1 MIELKQALQRFRVMV
16 VDKDGESK
24 ERCLPLGVRTV
35 LAELGLAAVRDK
47 EHLPILI
54 TTRELARRTGHDDV
68 AGRATRRGL
77 QEAERLGLIR
87 RGSSVGQLGAHAALP
102 TLLHPAWLA
111 AGGAKKPWDGGSI
124 LVPREWD
131 EVDPDQPP
139 KQLVTWPVKTTGPV
153 KKAGR
158 KGSEERDHYP
168 SGLGAPL
175 SPAPTK
181 VVPASAAD
189 HGRLRERSRRSR
201 VGAHPAGPVIPSG
214 ASARGG
220 SDDDELFEVDNM
232 NQDMDQ
238 EMASSAAAR
247 ARSLAALAG
256 FSSRRRAAGL
266 AVPAVE
272 VEVDDRYWTWLAASA
287 AAAGWAD
294 KQVAAWAGSAGGEL
308 EFVLQ
313 RRGRRSGQ
321 RAGTFMEER
330 VALSAAASGAVAVLA
345 RAHTARGMIEP
356 AFRPLGE
363 HPLLLIDDLKPADLT
378 LFDGWRGVAIVET
391 SPGNLQASIMAPRV
405 LLTREVLAAQRELSS
420 RCGLTMASV
429 EPNKLRRFTGS
440 TNYKSGLPE
449 PFVTR
454 LFREPIDGT
463 VSDEHLADLL
473 AAHVAEVAAA
483 MAGGILKTAAT
494 ASVSKPALAAGEP
507 ASVKKR
513 GRVGGGTDDSGSGQD
528 WACLMIKTS
537 RVGGR
542 DRDRLV
548 AELVVL
554 CEARKRQGKAGT
566 DADHIRYA
574 EYTVDKALAHR
585 AALQSKK
592 MA

>member
-1 MIELKQALQRFRVMV
+1 MV
-16 VDKDGESK
+16 VDKDGELK
-24 ERCLPLGVRTV
+24 ERRLPLGVRTV

-54 TTRELARRTGHDDV
+54 TTRALARRTGHDDV

-87 RGSSVGQLGAHAALP
+87 RGSPVGQFGAHAALP

-124 LVPREWD
+124 LVPRDWD

-139 KQLVTWPVKTTGPV
+139 KRLVTWPVKTTGPV

-168 SGLGAPL
+168 PGPGPPPLLAP
-175 SPAPTK
+175 AG

-201 VGAHPAGPVIPSG
+201 VGPHPAGPVIPSG

-220 SDDDELFEVDNM
+220 SDDDELLEVDNM
-232 NQDMDQ
+232 NQDMDRD
-238 EMASSAAAR
+238 MVSSAAAR

-256 FSSRRRAAGL
+256 FGSRRAAGL

-272 VEVDDRYWTWLAASA
+272 VAVDDRYWTWLATSA

-294 KQVAAWAGSAGGEL
+294 KQVAAWAGSAGGDL

-345 RAHTARGMIEP
+345 RARTARGLIEP

-391 SPGNLQASIMAPRV
+391 SPGNLQASFMAPRV

-463 VSDEHLADLL
+463 ISDEQLADLL

-483 MAGGILKTAAT
+483 MAGGIVTTAAA

-513 GRVGGGTDDSGSGQD
+513 GRVGGGIGGGTDDSGSGQD
-528 WACLMIKTS
+528 WAWLMTTTS

-554 CEARKRQGKAGT
+554 CEARERQGKAGT
-566 DADHIRYA
+566 DADHMRYA
-574 EYTVDKALAHR
+574 EYTVDKALKHR
-585 AALQSKK
+585 AALQSKR
-592 MA
+592 MP